1 MNYRK
6 EKLRKQ
12 SHLQLHKKNK
22 ILRNKF
28 NQRGEKSVHWKL
40 LDIKDEK
47 KLKKT
52 QINGKIFHAHGLE
65 ELALSKCPYYLKQS
79 TDSVWTLSKS
89 QGHFSQKQNKKL

>member
-52 QINGKIFHAHGLE
+52 QINGKISHSHKLE
-65 ELALSKCPYYLKQS
+65 ELILLECPYYPKQS
-79 TDSVWTLSKS
+79 TDSMQSLLKFSWYI
-89 QGHFSQKQNKKL
+89 SQK